1 MAAGS
6 VITSLAILKVNWD
19 TLKRDYIQNF
29 VPFVVECVRTSAD
42 DVVSLPGLQESLR
55 TQFGLSLPLNPLRQI
70 LQRSAKQGYLTRAQG
85 VFRRDP
91 ARCATLDFAEV
102 QQHVTRIHENV
113 VTSLRD
119 FANREHEA
127 NWSVED
133 AEAAL
138 LSFIAEKGLAF
149 LYAEAERSPLVLDPS
164 PMGSSFIVGAFIS
177 EARRDVRVLEDVEL
191 LIKGNILAN
200 ALFLPDQGRLQ
211 QRFQKTRVYLDTTLI
226 IFAAGYAGR
235 DRQAPC
241 SELLALLHDYGADLY
256 CFQASYEEASG
267 ILDAC
272 TARIRRG
279 QLRDSYGPTIE
290 HFLEEGYTDSDVELL
305 AGRFPQKIA
314 SLGLKVD
321 QKPPYEHQ
329 FQIDEKAFEEHLQRE
344 IGYRNPKALA
354 HDVDCISAIA
364 RLRRGQ
370 DSYAVETCR
379 AVFVST
385 NVDLARA
392 TRNFFQ
398 SESSPGAAALCIT
411 DYALG
416 NILWLKNPTKAP
428 ELPQKRLIADAYAAM
443 QPPEALWKQYLAEI
457 SRLEERG
464 QVSPE
469 DYYLLRHSTTAKS
482 ALMDITYGDVS
493 AFTEGTVAEVLAI
506 AKEHIRA
513 EVQQALDDEKS
524 KLRQAA
530 LLVDR
535 LESARLGTLRKVN
548 AISLII
554 AWWASRSLFAVTIA
568 VLGTATLYTFPWS
581 LPDLRSAWLRYAL
594 AAAQG
599 LLFVYTVASVA
610 WGTTLYELASKLE
623 HYLVEA
629 LNRSIRRVFIADDT
643 EQV

>member
-211 QRFQKTRVYLDTTLI
+211 QRFQKTRVYLLN
-226 IFAAGYAGR
+226 
-235 DRQAPC
+235 
-241 SELLALLHDYGADLY
+241 LA
-256 CFQASYEEASG
+256 
-267 ILDAC
+267 
-272 TARIRRG
+272 
-279 QLRDSYGPTIE
+279 
-290 HFLEEGYTDSDVELL
+290 
-305 AGRFPQKIA
+305 
-314 SLGLKVD
+314 
-321 QKPPYEHQ
+321 
-329 FQIDEKAFEEHLQRE
+329 
-344 IGYRNPKALA
+344 
-354 HDVDCISAIA
+354 
-364 RLRRGQ
+364 
-370 DSYAVETCR
+370 
-379 AVFVST
+379 
-385 NVDLARA
+385 
-392 TRNFFQ
+392 
-398 SESSPGAAALCIT
+398 
-411 DYALG
+411 
-416 NILWLKNPTKAP
+416 
-428 ELPQKRLIADAYAAM
+428 
-443 QPPEALWKQYLAEI
+443 
-457 SRLEERG
+457 
-464 QVSPE
+464 
-469 DYYLLRHSTTAKS
+469 
-482 ALMDITYGDVS
+482 
-493 AFTEGTVAEVLAI
+493 
-506 AKEHIRA
+506 
-513 EVQQALDDEKS
+513 
-524 KLRQAA
+524 
-530 LLVDR
+530 
-535 LESARLGTLRKVN
+535 
-548 AISLII
+548 
-554 AWWASRSLFAVTIA
+554 
-568 VLGTATLYTFPWS
+568 
-581 LPDLRSAWLRYAL
+581 
-594 AAAQG
+594 
-599 LLFVYTVASVA
+599 
-610 WGTTLYELASKLE
+610 
-623 HYLVEA
+623 
-629 LNRSIRRVFIADDT
+629 
-643 EQV
+643 